1 MAEKNLHQRI
11 LDDYLNMSGGLG
23 YAPDAL
29 SAFCVYATA
38 WLKTAGIIGL
48 GHTPAGMALRLR
60 DGSEILLTG
69 GEDLPFS
76 NSPAVNI
83 TGNAVPLQTTTAAR
97 PADVAITGM

>member
-11 LDDYLNMSGGLG
+11 LDDYLQQSGGFSPAG
-23 YAPDAL
+23 DAL

-38 WLKTAGIIGL
+38 WLKNAGIIGL
-48 GHTPAGMALRLR
+48 GHTSTGMALRLR

-69 GEDLPFS
+69 GEDLPFH

-83 TGNAVPLQTTTAAR
+83 TGNATQLQTTTPAR
-97 PADVAITGM
+97 PADIAITGM